1 MTSYHEFNKYDKAK
15 QLVEMMKEGKNIAI
29 ITDAGTPG
37 ISDPGEEVVRQ
48 CFEAGIQVTSLP
60 GPAACITAL
69 TMSGQ
74 KTRRFCFEAF
84 LPKDKKENT
93 KEVIYM
99 ENASKALIIAG
110 AILLAILIISL
121 GIMIYQQASGVVNNN
136 SMTEVD
142 VSTFNSKFEQYLGSN
157 VRGAQVNALINTVNT
172 NNMSQDDTS
181 KKVTVKGNTTTAAQ
195 ASDYKK
201 DYKTGS
207 TYSVTVTKNTKGGL
221 ISEITIAENQ

>member
-1 MTSYHEFNKYDKAK
+1 
-15 QLVEMMKEGKNIAI
+15 
-29 ITDAGTPG
+29 
-37 ISDPGEEVVRQ
+37 
-48 CFEAGIQVTSLP
+48 
-60 GPAACITAL
+60 
-69 TMSGQ
+69 
-74 KTRRFCFEAF
+74 
-84 LPKDKKENT
+84 
-93 KEVIYM
+93 M

-172 NNMSQDDTS
+172 NNMSQDDDS
-181 KKVTVKGNTTTAAQ
+181 KKVTIKGNTTNTAQ
-195 ASDYKK
+195 ATDYKK

-207 TYSVTVTKNTKGGL
+207 TYKVTVTKNTKGGL
-221 ISEITIAENQ
+221 VSEITITENT